1 MPSDIL
7 IVPNRSSTTTAPI
20 IQFSGSQANTIR
32 LEVLTSGSIAFLGK
46 SGSLFSISDN
56 LSGSLMAV
64 SDISGLP
71 IFEVLSDD
79 RVVMGKYNTNA
90 LVVTGSNVGIG
101 MATPSQ
107 KLEVSGNIKLTT
119 GGYIYGDTTLPY
131 VRLNQTNGAFLGY
144 DTTSVLSLMG
154 SVTTLSAGSSYL
166 GFITNGSERVRVTSD
181 GNFSIGTTVPL
192 AKLHVQGDLYTSAK
206 TASFGQFIVGAGPN
220 NLQVFLGS
228 GLPFGN
234 TGTGTIA
241 IGHNALSSLS
251 GAIGYNIAIGY
262 SALYNLTSGTDNI
275 AIGLSTMLNN
285 KQGKYNVS
293 VGNESFTVLGNT
305 VGSVPDDYNTGIG
318 SSNGNTIRSG
328 SYNNFIG
335 SRSGQGFLSG
345 SFNTFLGSMPYG
357 TPNETGLQTGSFNTI
372 IGSNI
377 TTLSTVLN
385 RTLVLADG
393 SGSIRWYTNSDGN
406 TAIGKTSPINAKLD
420 INGDTTITGSLRVT
434 GDVVSSNTSN
444 ILHPFL
450 FITFL

>member
-7 IVPNRSSTTTAPI
+7 IVPNRSSTTTAPV

-71 IFEVLSDD
+71 ILEVFSDD
-79 RVVMGKYNTNA
+79 RVAMGKYNTNA

-131 VRLNQTNGAFLGY
+131 VRLNQTNGALLGY

-166 GFITNGSERVRVTSD
+166 GFITNGSERVR
-181 GNFSIGTTVPL
+181 I
-192 AKLHVQGDLYTSAK
+192 
-206 TASFGQFIVGAGPN
+206 
-220 NLQVFLGS
+220 
-228 GLPFGN
+228 
-234 TGTGTIA
+234 
-241 IGHNALSSLS
+241 
-251 GAIGYNIAIGY
+251 
-262 SALYNLTSGTDNI
+262 TSGGDF
-275 AIGLSTMLNN
+275 AINKST
-285 KQGKYNVS
+285 
-293 VGNESFTVLGNT
+293 
-305 VGSVPDDYNTGIG
+305 
-318 SSNGNTIRSG
+318 
-328 SYNNFIG
+328 
-335 SRSGQGFLSG
+335 
-345 SFNTFLGSMPYG
+345 
-357 TPNETGLQTGSFNTI
+357 
-372 IGSNI
+372 
-377 TTLSTVLN
+377 
-385 RTLVLADG
+385 A
-393 SGSIRWYTNSDGN
+393 
-406 TAIGKTSPINAKLD
+406 NAKLYV
-420 INGDTTITGSLRVT
+420 NGNAIITGSLTVT
-434 GDVVSSNTSN
+434 GDITSNNTSN